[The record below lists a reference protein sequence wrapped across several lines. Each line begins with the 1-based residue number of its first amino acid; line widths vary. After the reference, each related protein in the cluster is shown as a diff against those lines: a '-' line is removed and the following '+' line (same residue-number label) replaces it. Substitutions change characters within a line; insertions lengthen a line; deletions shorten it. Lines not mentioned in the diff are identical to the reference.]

1 MSSPRPLRPTAA
13 ANDELASRK
22 FPEFEEL
29 LSSEKPTDLMP
40 KIEKTLRQLKDV
52 LQSGPDSDKIRA
64 KRAMN
69 AYGRSLDLLR
79 TLTEMRDKAAVAT
92 SGSKSR

>member
-1 MSSPRPLRPTAA
+1 MGSARSLRPSAA
-13 ANDELASRK
+13 ANDDVGWRE

-29 LSSEKPTDLMP
+29 LGSEKPTDLMP
-40 KIEKTLRQLKDV
+40 KVEKTLRQLKDM
-52 LQSGPDSDKIRA
+52 LQSGSESDKILA

-79 TLTEMRDKAAVAT
+79 TLTQMRDKAAAAT
-92 SGSKSR
+92 SASKSR

>member
-1 MSSPRPLRPTAA
+1 MSSARSLRPTPA
-13 ANDELASRK
+13 ANDDVSWRK
-22 FPEFEEL
+22 FPEFEEV

-52 LQSGPDSDKIRA
+52 LQSGSDSDKSRA

-79 TLTEMRDKAAVAT
+79 SLTEMRDKAAVAT
-92 SGSKSR
+92 SEPKSR